1 MPGAQVCNLRY
12 LRKNKEVLKDFMEE
26 NKEKKKLKKLTE
38 SQLEIIIAVLLS
50 VTALL
55 TAWSTWVGGLH
66 GSNQASNYAESNNL
80 QTEGNGMWNEATQTL
95 IQDMLLWNDI
105 SALQVEYLYYDDDDA
120 EKELAA
126 YQLYFR
132 CTENLSESMAAQLDW
147 DFDAVS
153 QYDDPTDY
161 IPVWLE
167 SENAMTTPFSSEDY
181 INSYYTE
188 AQAVL
193 DEAEDLLVKGNDDNA
208 NADKYGLVTVFFSVV
223 LFLLGIA
230 GTFKN
235 LPNRKIVVL
244 IGIIILIVGIVYM
257 AWVPLPR
264 GFAMSTY
271 FNK

>member
-1 MPGAQVCNLRY
+1 
-12 LRKNKEVLKDFMEE
+12 ME
-26 NKEKKKLKKLTE
+26 EKKKLKKLNE
-38 SQLEIIIAVLLS
+38 AQLEIIIAVLLS

-66 GSNQASNYAESNNL
+66 GSNQASNYATSNNL
-80 QTEGNGMWNEATQTL
+80 QTEGNAMWNEATQSL

-105 SALQVEYLYYDDDDA
+105 SSLQVTYLYYDEGD
-120 EKELAA
+120 EEQELAA
-126 YQLYFR
+126 YQLYF
-132 CTENLSESMAAQLDW
+132 CCQENLSETMAEKIGW
-147 DFDAVS
+147 DFDAAS
-153 QYDDPTDY
+153 EYDSVADY

-167 SENAMTTPFSSEDY
+167 EDGAMTSPFSDADY
-181 INSYYTE
+181 ISSYYVE

-244 IGIIILIVGIVYM
+244 IGAIIMVVGIVYM
-257 AWVPLPR
+257 IWVPLPR
-264 GFAMSTY
+264 AFNFFSY
-271 FNK
+271 FSK